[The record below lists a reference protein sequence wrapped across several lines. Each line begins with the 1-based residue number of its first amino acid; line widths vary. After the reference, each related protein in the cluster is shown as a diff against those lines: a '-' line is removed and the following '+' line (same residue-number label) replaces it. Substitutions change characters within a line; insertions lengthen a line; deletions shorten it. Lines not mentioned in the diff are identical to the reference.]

1 MHPRVSPSLPRGVA
15 GQDGSCAKWSLHLL
29 FSLPRVTR
37 PQGAGFKICFL
48 LPKAAPKRPAKRLC
62 FFQPLFKDAKD
73 LNRKS
78 QEKVLQVEGKARA
91 EAEW

>member
-1 MHPRVSPSLPRGVA
+1 MVSTSSLLSSSSDA
-15 GQDGSCAKWSLHLL
+15 A
-29 FSLPRVTR
+29 
-37 PQGAGFKICFL
+37 QGAGFKICFL
-48 LPKAAPKRPAKRLC
+48 LPKAGPIRPAKRLC
-62 FFQPLFKDAKD
+62 FFQPLFKDGKD